1 MVTYEYTSSMVNP
14 TVVDW
19 DIIPE
24 YRTEV
29 SEFGSG
35 KKVRNQKWTNPRYK
49 FKIKYRT
56 PMRAVDIEGIKDF
69 YIARQ
74 GQYESFQLYC
84 TPLGTT
90 HTVTFDIDNMGFNY
104 NFKNLLS
111 QSGVV
116 AFTEEIS

>member
-1 MVTYEYTSSMVNP
+1 MATYEFTSSMINP

-35 KKVRNQKWTNPRYK
+35 KKVRNQKWTSPRYK

-74 GQYESFQLYC
+74 GQYESFLLYC
-84 TPLGTT
+84 APLGTT
-90 HTVTFDIDNMGFNY
+90 HTVTFDTDGQPFNW

-111 QSGVV
+111 QKGTVS
-116 AFTEEIS
+116 FTEEVS

>member
-1 MVTYEYTSSMVNP
+1 MATYTYTSSMINP

-19 DIIPE
+19 DITPE

-35 KKVRNQKWTNPRYK
+35 KKVRNLKWVSPRYR

-56 PMRAVDIEGIKDF
+56 PMRQIDMEGIRDF
-69 YIARQ
+69 YIARK
-74 GQYESFQLYC
+74 GQYESFEIYC

-90 HTVTFDIDNMGFNY
+90 HNVTFDLDIQQFNY

-116 AFTEEIS
+116 AFTEEIA